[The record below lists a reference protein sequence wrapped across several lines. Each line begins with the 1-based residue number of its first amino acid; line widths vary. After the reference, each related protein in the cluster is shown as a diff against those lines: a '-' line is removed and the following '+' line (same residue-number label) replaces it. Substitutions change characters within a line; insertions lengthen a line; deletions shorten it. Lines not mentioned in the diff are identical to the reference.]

1 MSKHNLIGIH
11 MESISTDMNTFAE
24 NGRYKAAVQVLYK
37 INDEKVQCFQ
47 INRPIEIFHKSM
59 LYKDFESIVRSDTGS
74 AEFMSI
80 PGKAYR
86 QMQYYINKEVEKVLA
101 DMVTAVIA
109 KILKSM
115 DQEDTNIFFIDSRE
129 SNKIYGRLGYMYLNN
144 IRNTFCFVSYKTDS
158 LITDTLRNGSETLEL
173 DIDYFMRYKSRDVS
187 EIVPN
192 DFMESL
198 LQTVFYKMA
207 ANGQELPPL
216 RCDIFSQGITNRE
229 IQNKVEAV
237 REVMSDSDKMSLP
250 FEYIASSKKFVML
263 PKILYDCIEAVE
275 HFSGSLQLVLED
287 NKYDTDW

>member
-1 MSKHNLIGIH
+1 

-37 INDEKVQCFQ
+37 INNEKVQCFQ

-59 LYKDFESIVRSDTGS
+59 LYKDFESIIRSDSGS

-86 QMQYYINKEVEKVLA
+86 QMQYYIKKEVEKVLA
-101 DMVTAVIA
+101 DMVTSVIA
-109 KILKSM
+109 KILKSL
-115 DQEDTNIFFIDSRE
+115 DQNDTNIFFIDSRE
-129 SNKIYGRLGYMYLNN
+129 SNKLLGRLGYLYLNN
-144 IRNTFCFVSYKTDS
+144 IKNTFCFISYKTDS
-158 LITDTLRNGSETLEL
+158 LITDILRNGSEILEL
-173 DIDYFMRYKSRDVS
+173 DIDYFNRYKNRKVS

-207 ANGQELPPL
+207 ANGLELPPL

-237 REVMSDSDKMSLP
+237 GKIMSDSDKMTLP
-250 FEYIASSKKFVML
+250 FEYDASSKKFVML

-287 NKYDTDW
+287 SNYDTDW